1 MPSPSDAPLGAS
13 RRVVVT
19 GAAGRIGRATAP
31 LLPSAW
37 GVQLTDL
44 RPGAPPGS
52 GLDVEALDVTDEA
65 ACRSAFEGADAVV
78 HLAGVPDPAATWEQL
93 LPANVIGTHAVAAA
107 AVAAGVRRLVVC
119 SSLQAVSAPPAVHQ
133 VRSEDPPRP
142 TNLYGATK
150 GWAELVGSW
159 VAATSSTSVV
169 ALRIGY
175 FNEQPPPWPGTT
187 PRDKA
192 AWLSV
197 RDAAELLRAAVE
209 ADLREVDG
217 TPVGHGAGF
226 VVVNGISA
234 GRYRKADLSTTHRV
248 LGYRPLDDA
257 WAGEPLP

>member
-1 MPSPSDAPLGAS
+1 MPSASGAPL
-13 RRVVVT
+13 VVVT

-31 LLPSAW
+31 LLPPAW
-37 GVQLTDL
+37 RLRLTDL
-44 RPGAPPGS
+44 RAGALPGS
-52 GLDVEALDVTDEA
+52 ELGVDALDVTDEA
-65 ACRSAFEGADAVV
+65 ACTAAFEGADAVV

-93 LPANVIGTHAVAAA
+93 LPANVVGTHAVAAA
-107 AVAAGVRRLVVC
+107 AVTAGVRRLVVC
-119 SSLQAVSAPPAVHQ
+119 SSLQAVSAPPSEHQ

-142 TNLYGATK
+142 ANLYGATK

-159 VAATSSTSVV
+159 VAATSTTSVV

-175 FNEQPPPWPGTT
+175 FNEQAPPWPGTT
-187 PRDKA
+187 PRELA

-197 RDAAELLRAAVE
+197 RDAAELLRASVE
-209 ADLREVDG
+209 ADLREADG

-226 VVVNGISA
+226 VVVGGTSA
-234 GRYRKADLSTTHRV
+234 GRYRKADLATTRRV